1 MNRVRPKKK
10 FGQHF
15 LINKDIAQRITDLL
29 NKESKHVLE
38 IGPGMGIL
46 TQFLAKKRI
55 NLQLIEIDQESI
67 TYIQKNYP
75 RIRDRIILYD
85 FLKFNIK
92 DYYKE
97 NLSIIGNFPYN
108 ISSQILFKVLRNKDI
123 IIEVIGMFQ
132 KEVAQRICAKEGKNK
147 GILTILVQAFYN
159 VEYCFNVEKEYFNP
173 IPNVESAIIKLTRNK
188 IKNIDCS
195 EDLFFEVVKKGYNQR
210 RKTLRNALKSF
221 SLKDNLRMKSLLD
234 LRAEQLSVEDFITI
248 TNNVQQ

>member
-1 MNRVRPKKK
+1 MNKVRPKKK

-15 LINKDIAQRITDLL
+15 LINKEIAQRITDLL
-29 NKESKHVLE
+29 NKKSKHVLE

-46 TQFLAKKRI
+46 TQFLAKKKI

-67 TYIQKNYP
+67 AYIQKNYP
-75 RIRDRIILYD
+75 TIKDKIILYD

-92 DYYKE
+92 DYYKK

-108 ISSQILFKVLRNKDI
+108 ISSQILFKVLRNKEI

-159 VEYCFNVEKEYFNP
+159 VEYCFNVEKEHFNP
-173 IPNVESAIIKLTRNK
+173 MPNVESAIIKIIRNK
-188 IKNIDCS
+188 TKNIDCNES
-195 EDLFFEVVKKGYNQR
+195 LFFEVVKKGYNQR

-221 SLKDNLRMKSLLD
+221 NLKDNLRMKSLLD

-248 TNNVQQ
+248 TKNVQQ